1 MRDTNLPEQ
10 NNTSTQQKSKYEQ
23 KYEQKARKKVNRK
36 ATLALLTAVFTL
48 IFVLLMGTALQTQS
62 NAAAVEQ
69 RVQDQVKVQMDEL
82 LGTPPMQEIMNSGT
96 LDAEVIKDDVTQ
108 AISDTVLSPMISKK
122 DTLSAS
128 DVAAMESRIREAI
141 ERGLGDNLTDQTV
154 IQQLEQSLGLE
165 EGDLFSE
172 EWFLDMLTNV
182 FSTTIEQ
189 TIYDTISSELD
200 YVYEDINILA
210 DYIDENLNNIYNDIN
225 NQQTQIDSINTQID
239 NIKETMTTLAT
250 KEEVDKLQVELD
262 ALNTELIDYKAQT
275 DLKLSYLE
283 NTMAANYDELKALIE
298 SNTAR
303 IEELEKRTLDNMSDT
318 QSQINNIVNEF
329 NTRI

>member
-108 AISDTVLSPMISKK
+108 AISDTVLNPMISKK

-182 FSTTIEQ
+182 FF
-189 TIYDTISSELD
+189 YD
-200 YVYEDINILA
+200 YR
-210 DYIDENLNNIYNDIN
+210 
-225 NQQTQIDSINTQID
+225 
-239 NIKETMTTLAT
+239 
-250 KEEVDKLQVELD
+250 
-262 ALNTELIDYKAQT
+262 T
-275 DLKLSYLE
+275 DHL
-283 NTMAANYDELKALIE
+283 
-298 SNTAR
+298 
-303 IEELEKRTLDNMSDT
+303 
-318 QSQINNIVNEF
+318 
-329 NTRI
+329 